1 MPFVISITGA
11 LIGGLV
17 LSILFRRMGVTGSA
31 PPDRDIAGQSGYHW
45 HSQKLVGTGAQGGV
59 LAKIARPLHVWFNLM
74 VKKGAAESAG
84 IIRAAA
90 RP

>member
-31 PPDRDIAGQSGYHW
+31 PPDRDIAGRSGYH
-45 HSQKLVGTGAQGGV
+45 
-59 LAKIARPLHVWFNLM
+59 
-74 VKKGAAESAG
+74 
-84 IIRAAA
+84 
-90 RP
+90 